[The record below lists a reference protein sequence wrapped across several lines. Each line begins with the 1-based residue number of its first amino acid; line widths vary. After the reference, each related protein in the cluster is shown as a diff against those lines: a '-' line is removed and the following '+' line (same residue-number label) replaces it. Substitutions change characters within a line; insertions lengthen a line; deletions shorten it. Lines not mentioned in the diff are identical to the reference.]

1 MGSTSSISFI
11 FRNIFRLELLNP
23 QIHARSTLNVDK
35 TILWISVLLIVTGAA
50 GVFLTYSGVSK
61 TFEHGM
67 QAVSALL
74 LLMGTSAP

>member
-1 MGSTSSISFI
+1 
-11 FRNIFRLELLNP
+11 
-23 QIHARSTLNVDK
+23 VDK
-35 TILWISVLLIVTGAA
+35 TILWISVFLIVTGAA